1 MNLRREI
8 RARLGF
14 LLPAGFGPRL
24 AGDEVEVERL
34 RGVFSFAAEV
44 EGV

>member
-14 LLPAGFGPRL
+14 LLPAGFGLRL
-24 AGDEVEVERL
+24 AGDDEEVERL
-34 RGVFSFAAEV
+34 RGAFRFAAEV